1 MDVDVGADGPPCGHL
16 AQHRDLQNL
25 GATRDTGQAN
35 APGLVGRDL
44 DEAGLSQG
52 LDMLARHA
60 ARGKA
65 EGGSDVGQAR
75 RLAMLGNPLTDESED
90 GAAFG
95 R

>member
-1 MDVDVGADGPPCGHL
+1 MDINVRADGPPCGHL
-16 AQHRDLQNL
+16 AQHRNFQDLGPTQSP
-25 GATRDTGQAN
+25 GQAN
-35 APGLVGRDL
+35 APGLVAGDL
-44 DEAGLSQG
+44 DETGLGQG

-65 EGGSDVGQAR
+65 EGCGDVGQAR
-75 RLAMLGNPLTDESED
+75 RLAMIGNPLTDESED